1 METNPDNLNDP
12 IERKLRDDEAI
23 DRLVQQAVSEAVER
37 ARKLGFLGNAQS
49 GAATPPATH

>member
-37 ARKLGFLGNAQS
+37 ARKLGFLGDAQS
-49 GAATPPATH
+49 GATTPPATH